1 MDHGSDDEETLALPK
16 LRSAVKEKTFEQ
28 FWDDVGHTLLAI
40 WEDLEERLV
49 LLGVATTS
57 TAFVQWCY
65 DHSR

>member
-40 WEDLEERLV
+40 WEDLGERLV